1 MNREV
6 GEMIGRETFRNF
18 NLRERRK
25 REKGTFSSIFFPPPQ
40 SFIYFASPF
49 PRMSSRFWQFATA
62 GNRDCVCGFSTPR
75 TFSPASRAN
84 CGFEAITGLIIAWN
98 VIIIV
103 ATHREKEIST
113 IVPACNFA
121 RFLPSC
127 FAFLEYF
134 SIPNGNLFEIAH
146 SFDLS
151 QRSPVRPTW
160 PEPLNK
166 LERRPR
172 PSFQPPQLH
181 RRSRHLADPRR
192 DWRVIGRRG
201 RTARSDRRF
210 PETR

>member
-1 MNREV
+1 MA
-6 GEMIGRETFRNF
+6 ICYGRKSG
-18 NLRERRK
+18 LR
-25 REKGTFSSIFFPPPQ
+25 
-40 SFIYFASPF
+40 
-49 PRMSSRFWQFATA
+49 
-62 GNRDCVCGFSTPR
+62 CVFSTPR

-121 RFLPSC
+121 RFLPSS

-181 RRSRHLADPRR
+181 RRSPPFAPSCRSSPRLARYRKKGEDS
-192 DWRVIGRRG
+192 
-201 RTARSDRRF
+201 T
-210 PETR
+210 E